1 MNKISVITIDG
12 PSASGKGS
20 LAKNIAN
27 HFDYN
32 LLDSGI
38 LYRLFAMLESKEKD
52 YFEIINII
60 KHQVD
65 FVLTDEGLR
74 IMLDQK
80 IDITYDLRSEEI
92 AKSASQLSSKKQVR
106 ELLFGLQRDF
116 YDGGGLVADGRDM
129 GTVVFKDAKLKIFLT
144 ASPEVRAKRRYLELQ
159 NRGQEVN
166 MPALIADIE
175 ARDLKDSS
183 RELSPLLPA
192 DDAIIIDSSDM
203 SLEEVF
209 SFTENLI
216 KEEFI

>member
-27 HFDYN
+27 HFGYN
-32 LLDSGI
+32 LLDSGV
-38 LYRLFAMLESKEKD
+38 LYRLFAMLESKQKD

-60 KHQVD
+60 KYQVD
-65 FVLTDEGLR
+65 FALKEEGLR

-80 IDITYDLRSEEI
+80 VDITHDLRSEEI

-203 SLEEVF
+203 TLEEVF

>member
-1 MNKISVITIDG
+1 MNKIRVITIDG

-27 HFDYN
+27 HFDFD
-32 LLDSGI
+32 LLDSGV
-38 LYRLFAMLESKEKD
+38 LYRLFAMLEDKLKD
-52 YFEIINII
+52 YLEIINTI
-60 KHQVD
+60 KHKVD
-65 FVLTDEGLR
+65 FELTDEGLR
-74 IMLDQK
+74 IILDK
-80 IDITYDLRSEEI
+80 EIDVTHNLRSEEI
-92 AKSASQLSSKKQVR
+92 AKSASKLSSKKEVR
-106 ELLFGLQRDF
+106 ELLFGLQRGF
-116 YDGGGLVADGRDM
+116 YDGSGLVADGRDM

-192 DDAIIIDSSDM
+192 DDATIIDSSDM
-203 SLEEVF
+203 TLEDVF
-209 SFTENLI
+209 SFAENLI
-216 KEEFI
+216 KREFI

>member
-1 MNKISVITIDG
+1 MKKISVITIDG

-32 LLDSGI
+32 LLDSGV
-38 LYRLFAMLESKEKD
+38 LYRLFAMLESKQKD

-65 FVLTDEGLR
+65 FALKEEGLK
-74 IMLDQK
+74 IILDQK
-80 IDITYDLRSEEI
+80 VDITHDLRSEEI

-192 DDAIIIDSSDM
+192 DDAIISDSSDM
-203 SLEEVF
+203 TLEEVF

-216 KEEFI
+216 KKEFI

>member
-1 MNKISVITIDG
+1 MKKISVITIDG

-27 HFDYN
+27 HFDYK
-32 LLDSGI
+32 LLDSGV
-38 LYRLFAMLESKEKD
+38 LYRLFAMLESKQKD

-65 FVLTDEGLR
+65 FALKEEGLK
-74 IMLDQK
+74 IILDQK
-80 IDITYDLRSEEI
+80 VDITHDLRSEEI

-203 SLEEVF
+203 TLEEVF

-216 KEEFI
+216 KKEFI